1 MLTKVLFI
9 RTTSHKPL
17 WCYQKSE
24 LFSSRDLQSYFK
36 ISQMM
41 NDAVVHEYTYLHGA
55 ERAASVGIDIAKV
68 EERENLHIDRIYSKD
83 ERLGAVN
90 NR

>member
-1 MLTKVLFI
+1 
-9 RTTSHKPL
+9 
-17 WCYQKSE
+17 
-24 LFSSRDLQSYFK
+24 
-36 ISQMM
+36 M